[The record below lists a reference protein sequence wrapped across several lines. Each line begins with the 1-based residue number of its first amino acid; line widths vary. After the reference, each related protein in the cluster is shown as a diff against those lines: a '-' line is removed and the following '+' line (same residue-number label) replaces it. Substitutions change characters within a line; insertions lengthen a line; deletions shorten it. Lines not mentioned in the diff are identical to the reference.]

1 MPRLSVIIPLFNEE
15 DVFEQL
21 RSALEKSLVDAG
33 MVDYEIILVDDG
45 STDSTRDLIAA
56 QVSTD
61 ARYRGV
67 IFSRNFGHQPA
78 VTAGLEASR
87 GEVVLI
93 MDADLQDPPS
103 AGLELVRR
111 VQAGVDVAY
120 GVRRNRKEGPAKR
133 MAYWSFYRLLKASSS
148 IEIPMDA
155 GDFAA
160 MSRRVVNHINALPEH
175 ERFVRGLRSYVGFT
189 QEPVEYDRKARV
201 AGEPK
206 YDFGR
211 LVRLATSG
219 LLGFS
224 DAPLKLGFV
233 VAGLFMAFSVAM
245 LITAIVLTATG
256 AASAAWWLAALLGSG
271 IGSISVILGFIGA
284 YVSRIHTE
292 SMRRPSYI
300 VSERFGTGA
309 VDATSETSASSE
321 RISTP

>member
-103 AGLELVRR
+103 AG
-111 VQAGVDVAY
+111 
-120 GVRRNRKEGPAKR
+120 
-133 MAYWSFYRLLKASSS
+133 
-148 IEIPMDA
+148 
-155 GDFAA
+155 
-160 MSRRVVNHINALPEH
+160 
-175 ERFVRGLRSYVGFT
+175 T
-189 QEPVEYDRKARV
+189 
-201 AGEPK
+201 
-206 YDFGR
+206 
-211 LVRLATSG
+211 
-219 LLGFS
+219 
-224 DAPLKLGFV
+224 
-233 VAGLFMAFSVAM
+233 
-245 LITAIVLTATG
+245 
-256 AASAAWWLAALLGSG
+256 
-271 IGSISVILGFIGA
+271 
-284 YVSRIHTE
+284 
-292 SMRRPSYI
+292 
-300 VSERFGTGA
+300 
-309 VDATSETSASSE
+309 
-321 RISTP
+321 

>member
-1 MPRLSVIIPLFNEE
+1 
-15 DVFEQL
+15 
-21 RSALEKSLVDAG
+21 
-33 MVDYEIILVDDG
+33 
-45 STDSTRDLIAA
+45 
-56 QVSTD
+56 
-61 ARYRGV
+61 
-67 IFSRNFGHQPA
+67 
-78 VTAGLEASR
+78 
-87 GEVVLI
+87 

-211 LVRLATSG
+211 LVRPG
-219 LLGFS
+219 LPVDCLGFS

-233 VAGLFMAFSVAM
+233 VAGLFMASSVGDADNGDRAHCHWRCFSSMVACRP
-245 LITAIVLTATG
+245 
-256 AASAAWWLAALLGSG
+256 
-271 IGSISVILGFIGA
+271 LGFRNRIDIGD
-284 YVSRIHTE
+284 SRFHRCVCIQDSHRIDAPTQLHRFRTIWYWRRGCNQRRLPHLPRESLRHTL
-292 SMRRPSYI
+292 S
-300 VSERFGTGA
+300 
-309 VDATSETSASSE
+309 VDMSGLKTRTKK
-321 RISTP
+321 T

>member
-1 MPRLSVIIPLFNEE
+1 
-15 DVFEQL
+15 
-21 RSALEKSLVDAG
+21 
-33 MVDYEIILVDDG
+33 
-45 STDSTRDLIAA
+45 
-56 QVSTD
+56 
-61 ARYRGV
+61 
-67 IFSRNFGHQPA
+67 
-78 VTAGLEASR
+78 
-87 GEVVLI
+87 
-93 MDADLQDPPS
+93 
-103 AGLELVRR
+103 
-111 VQAGVDVAY
+111 
-120 GVRRNRKEGPAKR
+120 